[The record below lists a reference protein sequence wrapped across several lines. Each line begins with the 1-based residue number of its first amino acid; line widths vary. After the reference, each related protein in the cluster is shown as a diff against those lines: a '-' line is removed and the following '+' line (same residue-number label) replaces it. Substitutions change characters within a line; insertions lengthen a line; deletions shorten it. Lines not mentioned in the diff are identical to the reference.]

1 MADGSELSSS
11 LRRGTL
17 EFCVLA
23 IVETQDRYSTEIV
36 RSIGMEKQ
44 LTTSEGTIYPM
55 LSRLRR
61 SGLLGGEWVESA
73 NGPPRRYYH
82 LTDAGKLALENFRR
96 EWVQFSRAVDRIVRT
111 EDNDGTD

>member
-1 MADGSELSSS
+1 MVDGPQLSNS

-23 IVETQDRYSTEIV
+23 MVEQEDLYSTEIV
-36 RSIGMEKQ
+36 RYFGVEKQ
-44 LTTSEGTIYPM
+44 LSTSEGTIYPM

-61 SGLLGGEWVESA
+61 SGLLGSKWIESA

-82 LTDAGKLALENFRR
+82 LTPAGKTALENFRH
-96 EWVQFSRAVDRIVRT
+96 EWVEFRKAVDRMVRT
-111 EDNDGTD
+111 ENDD